1 MEKVMAQVEEQDGRQ
16 TISKSVIKSEIKSM
30 KKVSKLYRALQILK
44 YNTKLVTY
52 KFIKRTVDIC
62 AGVVGTMLLLPIM
75 AVVKIAYLRQ
85 GDHAPVLFKQKRIG
99 KDGKEI
105 EILKIRSMVYNAEE
119 VLEKMMKE
127 NPKIRE
133 EYKKNKKLEHDP
145 RVTKIGAFIRKTSLD
160 EFGQFYACLV
170 GTMSLIGPR
179 PYLPREKEDMGEYY
193 YDVIKS
199 KPGITGLW
207 QARGRSNV
215 GFENRCKLD
224 RFYDEHKGLW
234 FDFKILIWT
243 IVSVF
248 QSKGAK

>member
-243 IVSVF
+243 IASVF